1 MKANL
6 KYYEDKDKQINA
18 DLARYGRQSGI
29 LSICR
34 LFLFLGAAG
43 LIIGGV
49 TSNIPALY
57 IVGILVFLCFVVL
70 CIFHGKILDKV
81 NYLTELS
88 KVNASY
94 IARIKGDFNELRN
107 IAVKGLKRAED
118 IGLAKSRLYG
128 KDFEEPSHD
137 YCVDLDLFG
146 KKSLFSLLNVSE
158 TSFGRRRFADSLLR
172 PHVSDVSIDSLK
184 AKQAAVNE
192 LIGKPDVLMDYQATA
207 RLGRM
212 IKDPKAL
219 MDFAKDGQKT
229 KTIANVIGI
238 LGCAVWLAVPVTY
251 IVVPEK
257 GAVSVLSCLIVNLL
271 IFMTGRTINDPYLKA
286 SEGMPNQVRTM
297 LKLYKIL
304 ENAGFENEL
313 VKELIKGSTDS
324 DGAYESLKKLD
335 NALRFAGVRSQP
347 LFALIFNLI
356 APLDYLISFLLG
368 NWAVS
373 HGKDLPAY
381 INGLS
386 EIESLM
392 CAAQTGLV
400 LEESTFP
407 EFVESDKPED
417 NAFFEGTDLA
427 HPLLEHETVV
437 RNSVTIDKDIAIIT
451 GSNMSGKT
459 TLIRTVGVCSI
470 LALTGGLVPASKA
483 KLGRMRVMSSMR
495 IVDSIEENMST
506 FKAELIRISGIV
518 NAAGEEKA
526 LLFLIDEIFRGTNSD
541 DRTEGALTVL
551 KKLSKPYICGLMTTH
566 DYAMI
571 DKTEKGFNNIRYYH
585 FSETYTDTGITFDY
599 KLASG
604 ISRQSNA
611 KYLMRLVGIG

>member
-6 KYYEDKDKQINA
+6 NYYEEKDKSIIA
-18 DLARYGRQSGI
+18 DLASYGRQSGI
-29 LSICR
+29 LSFFR
-34 LFLFLGAAG
+34 LITFLGAAG
-43 LIIGGV
+43 LIIGGIA
-49 TSNIPALY
+49 SQIPALY
-57 IVGILVFLCFVVL
+57 ISGAFIFLSFIIF
-70 CIFHGKILDKV
+70 CIVHGRILDKV

-88 KVNASY
+88 KVNSSY

-128 KDFEEPSHD
+128 KDFEVADHD
-137 YCVDLDLFG
+137 YCVDLDVFG

-158 TSFGRRRFADSLLR
+158 TSFGRRRFAESLLN
-172 PHVSDVSIDSLK
+172 PHVSEITTDELK
-184 AKQAAVNE
+184 SKQASVKE

-212 IKDPKAL
+212 VKDPKAL
-219 MDFAKDGQKT
+219 MDFAGNGSKT
-229 KTIANVIGI
+229 KTIANVLGIIGCVI
-238 LGCAVWLAVPVTY
+238 W
-251 IVVPEK
+251 
-257 GAVSVLSCLIVNLL
+257 VSVPIAYVIVPDYAAATIPSCLIINLF
-271 IFMTGRTINDPYLKA
+271 IFMAGRIFNDVYLKA
-286 SEGMPNQVRTM
+286 CEGMPAQVKTI

-304 ENAGFENEL
+304 ENAGFEDEGL
-313 VKELIKGSTDS
+313 KSLIKGSDES
-324 DGAYESLKKLD
+324 KGAYESLKKLND
-335 NALRFAGVRSQP
+335 VLKIAGLRSQP
-347 LFALIFNLI
+347 LFALLLNLI
-356 APLDYLISFLLG
+356 APLDYLISFMLG
-368 NWAVS
+368 NWAVN
-373 HGKDLPAY
+373 HGKYLPSY
-381 INGLS
+381 ISGLS
-386 EIESLM
+386 EVEALM

-400 LEESTFP
+400 LPVSTFP
-407 EFVESDKPED
+407 EFVESDNAVD
-417 NAFFEGTDLA
+417 NAYFEGYDLA
-427 HPLLEHETVV
+427 HPLLAIDTVV
-437 RNSVTIDKDIAIIT
+437 RNSVKISNDIAIIT

-459 TLIRTVGVCSI
+459 TMIRTVGVCTI
-470 LALTGGLVPASKA
+470 LSLTGGLVPATNL

-571 DKTEKGFNNIRYYH
+571 DKTQTGFDNIRYYH
-585 FSETYTDTGITFDY
+585 FSESYTDTEIVFDY

-611 KYLMRLVGIG
+611 KYLMKLVGIE

>member
-1 MKANL
+1 MKADL
-6 KYYEDKDKQINA
+6 KYYEDKEKEIIA
-18 DLARYGRQSGI
+18 GLAKYGRQSGI
-29 LSICR
+29 LSFLR
-34 LFLFLGAAG
+34 LISFLGAA
-43 LIIGGV
+43 
-49 TSNIPALY
+49 ALF
-57 IVGILVFLCFVVL
+57 VGAYAANFPLLYFAGAAVFIAFIVL
-70 CIFHGKILDKV
+70 CIIHGGIIDKV

-118 IGLAKSRLYG
+118 IGFAKSRLYG
-128 KDFEEPSHD
+128 KDFDEPSHD
-137 YCVDLDLFG
+137 YCLDLDVFG
-146 KKSLFSLLNVSE
+146 KKSLFSLFNVSE
-158 TSFGRRRFADSLLR
+158 TAFGRRRFADSLLK
-172 PHVSDVSIDSLK
+172 PHVSGISVDELK
-184 AKQAAVNE
+184 AKQSAVKE
-192 LIGKPDVLMDYQATA
+192 LISKPEVLLDYQATA
-207 RLGRM
+207 RMGRM
-212 IKDPKAL
+212 TKDPKAL
-219 MDFAKDGQKT
+219 MDFAATGAKT
-229 KTIANVIGI
+229 KTIANVIAI
-238 LGCAVWLAVPVTY
+238 LGCVIWLAVPVAY
-251 IVVPEK
+251 IAFPDR
-257 GAVSVLSCLIVNLL
+257 ASASIPACLIINLF
-271 IFMTGRTINDPYLKA
+271 IFMIGRTFNEPYLKA
-286 SEGMPNQVRTM
+286 CEGMPNQVKTM

-304 ENAGFENEL
+304 GDAGYED
-313 VKELIKGSTDS
+313 ELIKSLIKGTSDS

-335 NALRFAGVRSQP
+335 NALRFAGIRTQP

-368 NWAVS
+368 NWAVN
-373 HGKDLPAY
+373 HGKDLPSY
-381 INGLS
+381 IDGLS

-407 EFVESDKPED
+407 EFVESDKASD
-417 NAFFEGTDLA
+417 NAYFEGLDLA

-437 RNSVTIDKDIAIIT
+437 RNSVTINKDIAIIT

-459 TLIRTVGVCSI
+459 TMIRTVGVCSI
-470 LALTGGLVPASKA
+470 LALTGGLVPASSL

-518 NAAGEEKA
+518 NAAGDEKA

-571 DKTEKGFNNIRYYH
+571 DKTEKGFDNIRYYH
-585 FSETYTDTGITFDY
+585 FSESYTDTGITFDY
-599 KLASG
+599 RLSSG

-611 KYLMRLVGIG
+611 KYLMKLVGIE

>member
-1 MKANL
+1 MKADL
-6 KYYEDKDKQINA
+6 KYYEDKEKEIIA
-18 DLARYGRQSGI
+18 GLAKYGRQSGI
-29 LSICR
+29 LSFLR
-34 LFLFLGAAG
+34 LISFLGAAALFVG
-43 LIIGGV
+43 AYAA
-49 TSNIPALY
+49 NIPLLY
-57 IVGILVFLCFVVL
+57 FAGAAVFIAFIVL
-70 CIFHGKILDKV
+70 CIIHGGIIDKV

-118 IGLAKSRLYG
+118 IGFAKSRLYG
-128 KDFEEPSHD
+128 KDFDEPSHD
-137 YCVDLDLFG
+137 YCLDLDVFG
-146 KKSLFSLLNVSE
+146 KKSLFSLFNVSE
-158 TSFGRRRFADSLLR
+158 TAFGRRRFADSLLK
-172 PHVSDVSIDSLK
+172 PHVSGISVDELK
-184 AKQAAVNE
+184 AKQSAVKE
-192 LIGKPDVLMDYQATA
+192 LISKPEVLLDYQATA
-207 RLGRM
+207 RMGRM
-212 IKDPKAL
+212 TKDPKAL
-219 MDFAKDGQKT
+219 MDFAATGAKT
-229 KTIANVIGI
+229 KTIANVIAI
-238 LGCAVWLAVPVTY
+238 LGCIIWLAVPVAY
-251 IVVPEK
+251 IAFPDR
-257 GAVSVLSCLIVNLL
+257 ASASIPACLIINLF
-271 IFMTGRTINDPYLKA
+271 IFMIGRTFNEPYLKA
-286 SEGMPNQVRTM
+286 CEGMPNQVKTM

-304 ENAGFENEL
+304 GDAGYED
-313 VKELIKGSTDS
+313 ELIKSLIKGTSDS

-335 NALRFAGVRSQP
+335 NALRFAGIRTQP

-368 NWAVS
+368 NWAVN
-373 HGKDLPAY
+373 HGKDLPSY
-381 INGLS
+381 IDGLS
-386 EIESLM
+386 DIESLM

-407 EFVESDKPED
+407 EFVESDKASD
-417 NAFFEGTDLA
+417 NAYFEGLDLA

-437 RNSVTIDKDIAIIT
+437 RNSVTINKDIAIIT

-459 TLIRTVGVCSI
+459 TMIRTVGVCSI
-470 LALTGGLVPASKA
+470 LALTGGLVPASSL

-518 NAAGEEKA
+518 NAAGDEKA

-571 DKTEKGFNNIRYYH
+571 DKTEKEFDNIRYYH
-585 FSETYTDTGITFDY
+585 FSESYTDTGITFDY
-599 KLASG
+599 RLSSG

-611 KYLMRLVGIG
+611 KYLMKLVGIE

>member
-6 KYYEDKDKQINA
+6 NYYEEKDKSIIA
-18 DLARYGRQSGI
+18 DLASYGRQSGI
-29 LSICR
+29 LSFFR
-34 LFLFLGAAG
+34 LITFLGAAG
-43 LIIGGV
+43 LIIGGIA
-49 TSNIPALY
+49 SKIPALY
-57 IVGILVFLCFVVL
+57 ISGGFIFLSFIVF
-70 CIFHGKILDKV
+70 CIIHGRILDKV

-88 KVNASY
+88 KVNSSY

-128 KDFEEPSHD
+128 RDFEIPDHD
-137 YCVDLDLFG
+137 YCMDLDVFG

-158 TSFGRRRFADSLLR
+158 TSFGRRRFADSLLN
-172 PHVSDVSIDSLK
+172 PHVSGIKAEDLK
-184 AKQAAVNE
+184 AKQASVKA
-192 LIGKPDVLMDYQATA
+192 LCDKPEVLMDYQATA

-219 MDFAKDGQKT
+219 MDFAKTGSKT
-229 KTIANVIGI
+229 KAVANVLGIIGCVI
-238 LGCAVWLAVPVTY
+238 WLSVPAAY
-251 IVVPEK
+251 IIVPDY
-257 GAVSVLSCLIVNLL
+257 AAATIPSCLIINLF
-271 IFMTGRTINDPYLKA
+271 IFMAGRIFNDTYLKA
-286 SEGMPNQVRTM
+286 CEGMPAQVKTI

-304 ENAGFENEL
+304 ENAGFEEQGL
-313 VKELIKGSTDS
+313 KSLIKGSDKTE
-324 DGAYESLKKLD
+324 GAYGSLRKL
-335 NALRFAGVRSQP
+335 NSVLRIAGLRSQP
-347 LFALIFNLI
+347 LFALLLNLI

-368 NWAVS
+368 NWAVN
-373 HGKDLPAY
+373 HGKDLPFY
-381 INGLS
+381 IDGLS

-407 EFVESDKPED
+407 EFVESDKASD
-417 NAFFEGTDLA
+417 NAFFEGTGLA

-459 TLIRTVGVCSI
+459 TMIRTVGVCTI
-470 LALTGGLVPASKA
+470 LALTGGLVPAASL

-518 NAAGEEKA
+518 NAAGEEKP

-571 DKTEKGFNNIRYYH
+571 DKTEKGFDNIRYYH
-585 FSETYTDTGITFDY
+585 FSESYTDTGIEFDY
-599 KLASG
+599 RLSSG

-611 KYLMRLVGIG
+611 KYLMKLVGIE